1 MNHEESNEEMSTGEL
16 DDQNEEGVEA
26 PPLPAEFTQLLGEWC
41 QASDAHGLVHHQW
54 KTIAE
59 ANAIS
64 RAHSAHVSHDS
75 YTRENTLRFEAQA
88 KNREVQQVQTRIEHW
103 IQSADDGDKK
113 AYAEVLE
120 SVTEEMTILILAR
133 CAAQDRVDEASDK
146 LRRSEASFQPQSSSE
161 LLENDEDHKRLQ
173 AAYDSVLRARV
184 NVGQRITACTEQAT
198 AGQAPTRADAALRE
212 LAIADVTRVP
222 KIGSPFHPT
231 RATPTLADKVFS
243 GGLIAKACDHVRDV
257 PSLQWPDAAPQ
268 AMLLTRIDVKAL
280 RPGMVLPVLRFK
292 IASNPT
298 FDDLDTPAGYYV
310 VISELQD
317 GRPRLALAF
326 QDPKYSG
333 TTLPQCLIADL
344 EGPKATGSILA
355 FTDTAIRTGLADH
368 ISDALKKKFSPLL
381 GPDTTITQRAESG
394 GTGAQSHTLGKE
406 SSLKTL
412 KAFLPLRR
420 ALHNDKGKLERLL
433 QPATELKLTD
443 PALAVTIRNMHS
455 QSGIQN
461 LGALHPASIPHLLSF
476 QYCVEPG
483 FTGTNKTPDALDL
496 AAFMEQPNG
505 HRPEFHGAFHIA
517 EAYENMQ
524 RTYCSVMM
532 EDRNAL
538 HPHFRAIFRGPIDA
552 LREINL
558 NHKLDNLPPNY
569 LVWKCNQMNLQWAAQ
584 YRNEANEFLSEEA
597 FNRVC
602 VQALTIPVAEWMLE
616 GNYLKE
622 VPRQVYT
629 PGKRPTNPT
638 NNRQEKKQR
647 GSPNNGPPASNA
659 PKTINPPPKGPAQK
673 QSPPQTGANPSRN
686 EICLK
691 HLFYNADPA
700 EYEDCKLGAKACPR
714 IHNVKLAP
722 GGKLHPKD
730 KEDTRKAL
738 QGLSGK
744 FGTKALAALDT
755 LF

>member
-133 CAAQDRVDEASDK
+133 CAAQDRVDEAYDK

-184 NVGQRITACTEQAT
+184 NVGQRITTCTEQAT

-381 GPDTTITQRAESG
+381 GPDTTITQSR
-394 GTGAQSHTLGKE
+394 
-406 SSLKTL
+406 
-412 KAFLPLRR
+412 
-420 ALHNDKGKLERLL
+420 
-433 QPATELKLTD
+433 
-443 PALAVTIRNMHS
+443 
-455 QSGIQN
+455 
-461 LGALHPASIPHLLSF
+461 
-476 QYCVEPG
+476 
-483 FTGTNKTPDALDL
+483 
-496 AAFMEQPNG
+496 
-505 HRPEFHGAFHIA
+505 
-517 EAYENMQ
+517 
-524 RTYCSVMM
+524 
-532 EDRNAL
+532 
-538 HPHFRAIFRGPIDA
+538 
-552 LREINL
+552 
-558 NHKLDNLPPNY
+558 
-569 LVWKCNQMNLQWAAQ
+569 
-584 YRNEANEFLSEEA
+584 
-597 FNRVC
+597 
-602 VQALTIPVAEWMLE
+602 
-616 GNYLKE
+616 
-622 VPRQVYT
+622 
-629 PGKRPTNPT
+629 KRP
-638 NNRQEKKQR
+638 
-647 GSPNNGPPASNA
+647 
-659 PKTINPPPKGPAQK
+659 I
-673 QSPPQTGANPSRN
+673 SR
-686 EICLK
+686 
-691 HLFYNADPA
+691 
-700 EYEDCKLGAKACPR
+700 
-714 IHNVKLAP
+714 
-722 GGKLHPKD
+722 
-730 KEDTRKAL
+730 T
-738 QGLSGK
+738 
-744 FGTKALAALDT
+744 
-755 LF
+755 

>member
-1 MNHEESNEEMSTGEL
+1 MNRDDQHEELSTGEM
-16 DDQNEEGVEA
+16 DDQNEEGIEA

-41 QASDAHGLVHHQW
+41 QASDAHGLAHYQW
-54 KTIAE
+54 KTLAE
-59 ANAIS
+59 TNAIAQ
-64 RAHSAHVSHDS
+64 AHSIQVSGDAS
-75 YTRENTLRFEAQA
+75 SREGTLRIEAMSKLRDLQ
-88 KNREVQQVQTRIEHW
+88 EEQTKIEAW
-103 IQSADDGDKK
+103 IQTADGDRKV
-113 AYAEVLE
+113 YAELMA
-120 SVTEEMTILILAR
+120 SISEEMTILILAR
-133 CAAQDRVDEASDK
+133 CAAQDRVDEAYEK
-146 LRRSEASFQPQSSSE
+146 LRKCEVEFRPQSSADMI
-161 LLENDEDHKRLQ
+161 ENDHDYQTKKE
-173 AAYDSVLRARV
+173 AYDSALRARV
-184 NVGQRITACTEQAT
+184 SVGARMTACTEQAT
-198 AGQAPTRADAALRE
+198 AGQAPTSADAVLRE
-212 LAIADVTRVP
+212 LAAADCSKIP
-222 KIGSPFHPT
+222 KVGSPFHPT
-231 RATPTLADKVFS
+231 RALPTLADKVFS
-243 GGLIAKACDHVRDV
+243 GGLIAKACDHLKDA
-257 PSLQWPDAAPQ
+257 PSLQWPNEAPQ
-268 AMLLTRIDVKAL
+268 AMLLARIDVKAM

-292 IASNPT
+292 ITTEPA
-298 FDDLDTPAGYYV
+298 FEDLDTPAGYYV

-317 GRPRLALAF
+317 GRPRLALAY

-333 TTLPQCLIADL
+333 PVLPQCLIADL
-344 EGPKATGSILA
+344 EGPKATGPILA

-368 ISDALKKKFSPLL
+368 ICEALKKKFSPLL

-394 GTGAQSHTLGKE
+394 GSNTQALGTGKDNNF
-406 SSLKTL
+406 KTL

-420 ALHNDKGKLERLL
+420 ALHNDKVKIERLL

-461 LGALHPASIPHLLSF
+461 LGALHPANIPHLLSF

-483 FTGTNKTPDALDL
+483 FTGANKTPDALDL
-496 AAFMEQPNG
+496 AAFMEQPQG

-532 EDRNAL
+532 EDRNAP
-538 HPHFRAIFRGPIDA
+538 HPHFRTIFRGPIDA

-569 LVWKCNQMNLQWAAQ
+569 LVWKCNQMNLQWAAL
-584 YRNEANEFLSEEA
+584 YRSEANEFLSVEA
-597 FNRVC
+597 FHRVC
-602 VQALTIPVAEWMLE
+602 VQALTIPVDMWMLE

-622 VPRQVYT
+622 VPRQIYT
-629 PGKRPTNPT
+629 PGKHPLTTSNG
-638 NNRQEKKQR
+638 NRQDKKQR
-647 GSPNNGPPASNA
+647 G
-659 PKTINPPPKGPAQK
+659 TPPKGPATSNPPK
-673 QSPPQTGANPSRN
+673 TTPPQGPAQKNAPAPASNNNSRK

-691 HLFYNADPA
+691 HLFFNADPT
-700 EYEDCKLGAKACPR
+700 EYEDCKLGAKGCTR

-738 QGLSGK
+738 QGMPGK

>member
-1 MNHEESNEEMSTGEL
+1 MMNQNDSNEEISTGEL
-16 DDQNEEGVEA
+16 DDQNEEGVDA

-41 QASDAHGLVHHQW
+41 QASDAHGIAHHQW
-54 KTIAE
+54 KTLAI
-59 ANAIS
+59 ANATA
-64 RAHSAHVSHDS
+64 RAHNTQVSHDS
-75 YTRENTLRFEAQA
+75 HTDEQVLRFDAQA
-88 KNREVQQVQTRIEHW
+88 KNREVQQVQTQIEDW
-103 IQSADDGDKK
+103 IKNAEGDKK

-120 SVTEEMTILILAR
+120 AVTEEMTILILAR
-133 CAAQDRVDEASDK
+133 CTAQDRVDEAYEK
-146 LRRSEASFQPQSSSE
+146 MRSCESAFRPQSAAE
-161 LLENDEDHKRLQ
+161 LLENDPDYKRTK

-184 NVGQRITACTEQAT
+184 SVGSRITTCTEQAA
-198 AGQAPTRADAALRE
+198 AGQTPTRADFALRE
-212 LAIADVTRVP
+212 LAAEP
-222 KIGSPFHPT
+222 SKIPTFGPPLQPT
-231 RATPTLADKVFS
+231 RAPLTLADKVFA
-243 GGLIAKACDHVRDV
+243 GGLIAKACDHLKDV
-257 PSLQWPDAAPQ
+257 PSLQWPDGAPQ
-268 AMLLTRIDVKAL
+268 AMLLTRVDVKAL
-280 RPGMVLPVLRFK
+280 RPGMVLPVLRFRT
-292 IASNPT
+292 ANNPA
-298 FDDLDTPAGYYV
+298 FDDLDSPAGYYV

-317 GRPRLALAF
+317 GRPRLALAYR
-326 QDPKYSG
+326 DPKYSG
-333 TTLPQCLIADL
+333 TLLPQCLIADL
-344 EGPKATGSILA
+344 DGPKATGTILA

-394 GTGAQSHTLGKE
+394 GTGTHSHTLGRD

-461 LGALHPASIPHLLSF
+461 LGALQPASIPHLLSF
-476 QYCVEPG
+476 QYCVEPT
-483 FTGTNKTPDALDL
+483 FTGANKTPDALDL

-505 HRPEFHGAFHIA
+505 HRPEFQGAFHIA
-517 EAYENMQ
+517 AAYENMQ

-532 EDRNAL
+532 EDRNVL
-538 HPHFRAIFRGPIDA
+538 HPHFRVIFRGPIDA

-558 NHKLDNLPPNY
+558 HHKLDNLPPNY

-584 YRNEANEFLSEEA
+584 YRNEANEFLPEEA

-622 VPRQVYT
+622 VPRQIYT
-629 PGKRPTNPT
+629 PGKRPTNPGA
-638 NNRQEKKQR
+638 NVRQDKQQR
-647 GSPNNGPPASNA
+647 G
-659 PKTINPPPKGPAQK
+659 NPPKGAPSNPPKSHNPPLKGPAQK
-673 QSPPQTGANPSRN
+673 QSPPAPGANNSRN

-691 HLFYNADPA
+691 HLFYNADPT

-738 QGLSGK
+738 QGLPGK

>member
-1 MNHEESNEEMSTGEL
+1 
-16 DDQNEEGVEA
+16 
-26 PPLPAEFTQLLGEWC
+26 
-41 QASDAHGLVHHQW
+41 
-54 KTIAE
+54 
-59 ANAIS
+59 
-64 RAHSAHVSHDS
+64 
-75 YTRENTLRFEAQA
+75 
-88 KNREVQQVQTRIEHW
+88 
-103 IQSADDGDKK
+103 
-113 AYAEVLE
+113 
-120 SVTEEMTILILAR
+120 
-133 CAAQDRVDEASDK
+133 
-146 LRRSEASFQPQSSSE
+146 
-161 LLENDEDHKRLQ
+161 
-173 AAYDSVLRARV
+173 
-184 NVGQRITACTEQAT
+184 
-198 AGQAPTRADAALRE
+198 
-212 LAIADVTRVP
+212 
-222 KIGSPFHPT
+222 
-231 RATPTLADKVFS
+231 
-243 GGLIAKACDHVRDV
+243 
-257 PSLQWPDAAPQ
+257 
-268 AMLLTRIDVKAL
+268 MLLTRVDVKAL
-280 RPGMVLPVLRFK
+280 RPGMVLPVLRFRT
-292 IASNPT
+292 ANNPA
-298 FDDLDTPAGYYV
+298 FDDLDSPAGYYV

-317 GRPRLALAF
+317 GRPRLALAYR
-326 QDPKYSG
+326 DPQYSG
-333 TTLPQCLIADL
+333 TLLPQCLIADL
-344 EGPKATGSILA
+344 EGPKATGTVLA
-355 FTDTAIRTGLADH
+355 FTDTAIRTGIADH
-368 ISDALKKKFSPLL
+368 ISDALKRKFSPLL

-394 GTGAQSHTLGKE
+394 GTGTHSHTLGKD

-461 LGALHPASIPHLLSF
+461 LGALQPASIPHLLSF
-476 QYCVEPG
+476 QYCVEPT
-483 FTGTNKTPDALDL
+483 FTGANKTPDALDL

-505 HRPEFHGAFHIA
+505 HRPEFQGAFHIA
-517 EAYENMQ
+517 AAYENMQ

-532 EDRNAL
+532 EDRNVL
-538 HPHFRAIFRGPIDA
+538 HPHFRVIFRGPIDA

-584 YRNEANEFLSEEA
+584 YRNEANEFLPDEA

-622 VPRQVYT
+622 VPRQIYT
-629 PGKRPTNPT
+629 PGKRPTNPGAHI
-638 NNRQEKKQR
+638 RQDKQQR
-647 GSPNNGPPASNA
+647 G
-659 PKTINPPPKGPAQK
+659 NPPKGAPAGNPPKNNNPPLKGPAQK
-673 QSPPQTGANPSRN
+673 QSPPAPGANNSRN

-691 HLFYNADPA
+691 HLFYNADPT

-738 QGLSGK
+738 QGLPGK

-755 LF
+755 LV

>member
-1 MNHEESNEEMSTGEL
+1 MNREDLNEEISTGEL

-26 PPLPAEFTQLLGEWC
+26 PPLPAEFTLLLREWC

-64 RAHSAHVSHDS
+64 RVHDTQVSQDT
-75 YTRENTLRFEAQA
+75 YTREHTLRIEAQT
-88 KNREVQQVQTRIEHW
+88 KNREVQQ
-103 IQSADDGDKK
+103 
-113 AYAEVLE
+113 AEVLE
-120 SVTEEMTILILAR
+120 SVTEELTILILAR
-133 CAAQDRVDEASDK
+133 CTAQDRVDEAYEK
-146 LRRSEASFQPQSSSE
+146 LRRSEASFRPQSSSE
-161 LLENDEDHKRLQ
+161 LLVNDEDHQRLQ
-173 AAYDSVLRARV
+173 AAYDSILRARV
-184 NVGQRITACTEQAT
+184 N
-198 AGQAPTRADAALRE
+198 APTRADATLRE

-243 GGLIAKACDHVRDV
+243 GGLIAKACDHLRDV
-257 PSLQWPDAAPQ
+257 PSLQWPDGAPQ
-268 AMLLTRIDVKAL
+268 AMMLTRIDVKAL

-292 IASNPT
+292 TTSNPT

-326 QDPKYSG
+326 QDPKCSG

-344 EGPKATGSILA
+344 EGPTATGSILA
-355 FTDTAIRTGLADH
+355 FTDTAIRIGLAEH
-368 ISDALKKKFSPLL
+368 ISEALKKKFSPLL

-394 GTGAQSHTLGKE
+394 RTGAQSHTLGKE

-483 FTGTNKTPDALDL
+483 FTTGTNKTPDALDL

-517 EAYENMQ
+517 ETYENMQ

-552 LREINL
+552 LREINR

-597 FNRVC
+597 FNR
-602 VQALTIPVAEWMLE
+602 
-616 GNYLKE
+616 E

-629 PGKRPTNPT
+629 PGKRPTNPG
-638 NNRQEKKQR
+638 NNTRQEKKQR

-659 PKTINPPPKGPAQK
+659 PKNTNPPPKGPAQK
-673 QSPPQTGANPSRN
+673 QSSPQTGANPSRN

-691 HLFYNADPA
+691 HLFYNADPVK
-700 EYEDCKLGAKACPR
+700 YEDCKLGAKACPR